1 MQGWRGKLLAPVGA
15 HGRDDESVS
24 IRPPACV
31 AGTVARVALAA
42 VRVMAGRAPL
52 LRARRVTTTSAGQP
66 ANRWTRPL
74 AQRSLASDG
83 VISPSGT
90 RSRCRSGRCASRCSG
105 RRTSSARHSARHS
118 RSSRWHNDSQT
129 CSRWSCSCDSL
140 RAFAA
145 RSIARFHPARRST
158 PAAITGAGPT
168 ECPEEPASQW
178 LSAELLCQYRTRDRV
193 HERQCV
199 EREPSA
205 PLAIGCRLASW
216 TRCCSWTT
224 TRICAR

>member
-74 AQRSLASDG
+74 AQRSRATALFRRRALAVAAAPAG
-83 VISPSGT
+83 ARAGAAVAARAALGILRGTAAARAGTTTVRLVLGGLAHVILSGPL
-90 RSRCRSGRCASRCSG
+90 
-105 RRTSSARHSARHS
+105 RRAP
-118 RSSRWHNDSQT
+118 
-129 CSRWSCSCDSL
+129 L
-140 RAFAA
+140 RAFTPQDAAPPRPLQGPGRADRVPRGARLAMALGRASLSVPNA
-145 RSIARFHPARRST
+145 RSSTRATMRGARAV
-158 PAAITGAGPT
+158 GAP
-168 ECPEEPASQW
+168 
-178 LSAELLCQYRTRDRV
+178 RDR
-193 HERQCV
+193 
-199 EREPSA
+199 
-205 PLAIGCRLASW
+205 L
-216 TRCCSWTT
+216 
-224 TRICAR
+224 